1 MQRGGNPNARVV
13 APEDQE
19 DDHLNKKAAQLYF
32 LQQQALEES
41 EEARKIN
48 NVLGESDAR
57 ERMEKARVAQARW
70 DAKQADIEK
79 SKQKDLKPQAAS
91 ARKEATPSVRRSG
104 RTQPETKQEKPKKEE
119 PKERA
124 KISGKKR
131 KRVNTQVSQSKSP
144 SKVQKEAD
152 KETIAKV
159 LKTTPAAPGKKQAAL
174 NQNKKSGTIEI
185 INAKIRTT
193 TAKPASKTASPSRE
207 EEESHIQNS
216 VSEQTDKESFH
227 NDLMDDAAESEEKE
241 TPEGDSKLEGE
252 KDETEEEKE
261 EEEEEDVPPLER
273 QVKEEKRPSRKSK
286 K

>member
-1 MQRGGNPNARVV
+1 M
-13 APEDQE
+13 
-19 DDHLNKKAAQLYF
+19 
-32 LQQQALEES
+32 
-41 EEARKIN
+41 
-48 NVLGESDAR
+48 
-57 ERMEKARVAQARW
+57 
-70 DAKQADIEK
+70 
-79 SKQKDLKPQAAS
+79 
-91 ARKEATPSVRRSG
+91 
-104 RTQPETKQEKPKKEE
+104 
-119 PKERA
+119 
-124 KISGKKR
+124 
-131 KRVNTQVSQSKSP
+131 SQSKSP

-185 INAKIRTT
+185 INAKLRTT

-216 VSEQTDKESFH
+216 VSEKTDKDEESFH
-227 NDLMDDAAESEEKE
+227 NELMDDAAESEEKE

-261 EEEEEDVPPLER
+261 EEEEDVPPLER

>member
-1 MQRGGNPNARVV
+1 M
-13 APEDQE
+13 
-19 DDHLNKKAAQLYF
+19 YF

-91 ARKEATPSVRRSG
+91 ATKEATPGVRRSG
-104 RTQPETKQEKPKKEE
+104 RTQPETKQEKPKKDE

-152 KETIAKV
+152 KETITKV

-185 INAKIRTT
+185 INAKLRTT

-216 VSEQTDKESFH
+216 VSEKTDKDEESFH
-227 NDLMDDAAESEEKE
+227 NELMDDAAESEEKE

-252 KDETEEEKE
+252 KDETEEE
-261 EEEEEDVPPLER
+261 EDVPPLER